1 MPRVRTPCR
10 ILALSLCL
18 APIARPGFAEPAASG
33 FQPAPLSPWAVAV
46 FGGVL
51 TENAFATSLYNPGHL
66 ADSYLAG
73 ADITY
78 TYYSLPALPL
88 KLELDA
94 SAAKRFGQDNR
105 VGLRRRANVPMDQIS
120 LERLSLHEFSH
131 RSGRKFDYVT
141 GVSPWELHSAH
152 NDHGSRFLNYFLVEF
167 DFKPSETSPFEVYVG
182 WHHRSGAWGL
192 WNGTYGGST
201 YEIAGLR
208 YHF

>member
-1 MPRVRTPCR
+1 
-10 ILALSLCL
+10 L
-18 APIARPGFAEPAASG
+18 RPP
-33 FQPAPLSPWAVAV
+33 
-46 FGGVL
+46 
-51 TENAFATSLYNPGHL
+51 LYNPGHL

-73 ADITY
+73 TDISY
-78 TYYSLPALPL
+78 TYYTLPTLPL

-94 SAAKRFGQDNR
+94 SDAKRFGQDNQWDFGVVPTFR
-105 VGLRRRANVPMDQIS
+105 WTKFPWNDYLFTNFRIGPVGV
-120 LERLSLHEFSH
+120 
-131 RSGRKFDYVT
+131 DYVT
-141 GVSPWELHSAH
+141 GVSPWELHWAH
-152 NDHGSRFLNYFLVEF
+152 NDRGSRFLNYFLVEL